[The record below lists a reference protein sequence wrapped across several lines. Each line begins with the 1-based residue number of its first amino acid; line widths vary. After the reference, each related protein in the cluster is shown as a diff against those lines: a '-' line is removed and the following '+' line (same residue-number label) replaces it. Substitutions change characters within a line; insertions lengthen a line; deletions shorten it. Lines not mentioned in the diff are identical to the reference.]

1 VRKLIIDLDPGIG
14 DALAAIVALVDPAI
28 DLLALT
34 ACAGAVPG
42 PVASRNLQAIV
53 AHVDPPKWPR
63 LGSSRAP
70 APEVEQ
76 VPGLWEPWLG
86 GVHGPTGLG
95 DLEFPAAQ
103 LHNPH
108 ESPRVLVELVRAHPH
123 EITLLTLGP
132 LTNIAAAT
140 ELAPEFPG
148 LLAGLVV
155 CGGALTCGG
164 DVTAAAESNLFL
176 DAEAAQRVLS
186 LREIKTLVPLDATAR
201 VMLDLEQYV
210 QITAGDS
217 AANRFLRR
225 LLPVSF
231 RTHRQLL
238 GMEGLRL
245 AEVAALLTAI
255 EPGCCRTQPLAVT
268 VETQGEQTRGAV
280 IADRWAAFGARP
292 NAEVVWEIDPAHV
305 LRYLAGILGGAA

>member
-14 DALAAIVALVDPAI
+14 DALAAVVALVDPAV

-34 ACAGAVPG
+34 ACAGAVSG

-63 LGSSRAP
+63 LGSSRAGLP
-70 APEVEQ
+70 TVDLAP
-76 VPGLWEPWLG
+76 GIWEPWLG
-86 GVHGPTGLG
+86 GLHGPTGLG
-95 DLEFPAAQ
+95 DLELPPAQ
-103 LHNPH
+103 LANPH
-108 ESPRVLVELVRAHPH
+108 ESPRVLIDLARQHPG

-132 LTNIAAAT
+132 LTNVAAAM
-140 ELAPEFPG
+140 ELAPEFAG

-155 CGGALTCGG
+155 CGGAVACGG

-176 DAEAAQRVLS
+176 DPEAAQRVLA
-186 LREIKTLVPLDATAR
+186 LRELKTLVPLDATAR
-201 VMLDLEQYV
+201 VMLDLEQSV
-210 QITAGDS
+210 RITGGDS

-225 LLPVSF
+225 LLPISF

-238 GMEGLRL
+238 GLEGLRL
-245 AEVAALLTAI
+245 AEVAALCVALQ
-255 EPGCCRTQPLAVT
+255 PGSCRTQPLAVT

-280 IADRWAAFGARP
+280 IADRRAAFGSRP
-292 NAEVVWEIDPAHV
+292 NAEVVWEIDSTRV
-305 LRYLAGILGGAA
+305 LDHLAATLRGAT